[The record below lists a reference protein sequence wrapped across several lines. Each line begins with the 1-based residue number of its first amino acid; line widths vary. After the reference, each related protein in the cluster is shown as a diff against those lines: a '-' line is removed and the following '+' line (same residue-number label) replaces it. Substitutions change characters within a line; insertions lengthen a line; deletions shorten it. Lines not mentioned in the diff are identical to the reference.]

1 MLTYASSTVTSQF
14 PMTCL
19 WIDLPWTL
27 GFKLFL
33 VGHCGSLASK
43 EKSIIPWEP
52 PSIWIVIVTW
62 WAWYVPYGPLCLC
75 THVCT
80 LNLWI
85 HVNSNISKSK
95 CCKIWQIRSCTTTVG
110 NSVILI
116 WLLLVPACISI
127 LYHIPSP
134 LTFTWGLGFPNGV
147 PKPCGE
153 DITNGG
159 TGGIAFNL
167 LKRSVYNWTS
177 KVCQWYYW
185 WFRNP
190 ARKPPGM
197 YIYIYNPIN
206 NGEKLTNQPTSTG

>member
-1 MLTYASSTVTSQF
+1 MLTYASSTVTSHSQGLVF
-14 PMTCL
+14 G
-19 WIDLPWTL
+19 IDIPWTL
-27 GFKLFL
+27 GFKLFS
-33 VGHCGSLASK
+33 VGHFGSLASK
-43 EKSIIPWEP
+43 EKNIIPWEP

-134 LTFTWGLGFPNGV
+134 LEGWVSPTACPSRVVKTSPMAVLAALPSTCWKDQCNG
-147 PKPCGE
+147 
-153 DITNGG
+153 
-159 TGGIAFNL
+159 
-167 LKRSVYNWTS
+167 TS

-190 ARKPPGM
+190 GSPPPGM
-197 YIYIYNPIN
+197 YIFIYIYIKPC
-206 NGEKLTNQPTSTG
+206 K